1 MRYLLLVIALCG
13 AGSLPARAADSP
25 AQMVV
30 GERSI
35 EALLRI
41 PDSLK
46 PGRYRVHCG
55 LKIGT
60 SGWVLFVRC
69 YSMTDSAPD
78 ELQQAVMYA
87 TRSSLFTPATR
98 DGKPIDVFAM
108 LAVTVDTSLGDPLIL
123 AVLNNGADAAKYGLL
138 YTGPQRYGS
147 SHINLPN
154 LPPHKP
160 LRTAVVW
167 MKLQLDERGV
177 MTDFTLDNDSD
188 APDWWVEAVRAA
200 AKEMTFI
207 PGYHDGKPVPMLYI
221 QPMLWNY

>member
-1 MRYLLLVIALCG
+1 MRYLLLVIALFG

-35 EALLRI
+35 EELLRI
-41 PDSLK
+41 PDNLK

-60 SGWVLFVRC
+60 RGWVLFVRC

-87 TRSSLFTPATR
+87 ARTSLFAPATR
-98 DGKPIDVFAM
+98 DGKAIDVFAM
-108 LAVTVDTSLGDPLIL
+108 LAVTVDTTLGDPLIL
-123 AVLNNGADAAKYGLL
+123 
-138 YTGPQRYGS
+138 
-147 SHINLPN
+147 
-154 LPPHKP
+154 
-160 LRTAVVW
+160 
-167 MKLQLDERGV
+167 
-177 MTDFTLDNDSD
+177 
-188 APDWWVEAVRAA
+188 EAVRAA

-207 PGYHDGKPVPMLYI
+207 PGYHDGKPAPMLYS